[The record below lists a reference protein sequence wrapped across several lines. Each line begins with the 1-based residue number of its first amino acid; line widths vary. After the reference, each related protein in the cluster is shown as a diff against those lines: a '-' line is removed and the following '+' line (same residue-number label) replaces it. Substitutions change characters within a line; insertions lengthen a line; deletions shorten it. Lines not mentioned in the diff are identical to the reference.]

1 MIARV
6 LITIITIQERENVA
20 GSSTRSSGSCSISLK
35 YLSAGMPEIC
45 KAGKDIGVMFS
56 DLVTERVH
64 LGLQI
69 GTAEPLIGTEVGWK
83 SGRSRLEGGL
93 TCVVRGKIDGIARG
107 RALDGKVKDFHGI
120 LQGFRL
126 GAGRADDG
134 ETGRWIGDDD
144 PFTI

>member
-1 MIARV
+1 MTSRELPGQQQRRKHARVMIARV

-45 KAGKDIGVMFS
+45 KAGKDIGVIFS

-83 SGRSRLEGGL
+83 SGRSRGL
-93 TCVVRGKIDGIARG
+93 TCVVRGKIDGIA
-107 RALDGKVKDFHGI
+107 
-120 LQGFRL
+120 
-126 GAGRADDG
+126 
-134 ETGRWIGDDD
+134 
-144 PFTI
+144 